1 MLYTVL
7 ELGTDG
13 WASPEPKFDTN
24 LTKEQAMERLDYY
37 INEGV
42 SPQRLRAVPQLSLI
56 HI

>member
-13 WASPEPKFDTN
+13 WVSPEPNLDTN
-24 LTKEQAMERLDYY
+24 LTKDQAKERLEYY

-42 SPQRLRAVPQLSLI
+42 SPQRLKAVPQT
-56 HI
+56 

>member
-42 SPQRLRAVPQLSLI
+42 SPQRLRAIPQT
-56 HI
+56 